1 MPILFFQQNYWVRMN
16 GQNQIDRP
24 QAPVVSISEW
34 LVGNQLDYDDSAG
47 QSDHDVCVGIQLKH
61 QSE

>member
-1 MPILFFQQNYWVRMN
+1 MN

-24 QAPVVSISEW
+24 QAPVISISEW
-34 LVGNQLDYDDSAG
+34 LVGNQLDFDDSDG
-47 QSDHDVCVGIQLKH
+47 QSSYDFCMGIQLKH

>member
-1 MPILFFQQNYWVRMN
+1 MN

-24 QAPVVSISEW
+24 QAPVISISEW

-47 QSDHDVCVGIQLKH
+47 QSDHDVCMGIQLKH